1 MSSIEQLI
9 EGLKIF
15 AKYNGDVSAEHD
27 IIYASPN
34 RMRDEQISQEDQD
47 KLNELEWKFN
57 DGLEAWMA
65 FWPCSVIST
74 LLNDPIR
81 RLFRYLFNLLK
92 SLYQKMADAVFA
104 DDPELK

>member
-57 DGLEAWMA
+57 DGLEVWYK
-65 FWPCSVIST
+65 FV
-74 LLNDPIR
+74 
-81 RLFRYLFNLLK
+81 
-92 SLYQKMADAVFA
+92 
-104 DDPELK
+104 